1 MNSSVVRCRRQDG
14 RQNHSVSRGPGLMI
28 HYSCDCCKKAL
39 DPEDLRY
46 VVKMEV
52 YAAFDP
58 SALDENDDD
67 RDHLQEI
74 QEILQRS
81 EGAEEDQIGNDVY
94 EQLRFDLCTECRKK
108 FLKNPLGRELSKHF
122 EFSKN

>member
-1 MNSSVVRCRRQDG
+1 
-14 RQNHSVSRGPGLMI
+14 MI

-52 YAAFDP
+52 YAEFDP
-58 SALDENDDD
+58 SPMDEMEDD

-81 EGAEEDQIGNDVY
+81 EEAQSAQISEEVY

-108 FLKNPLGRELSKHF
+108 FLKNPLGRELAKPL